1 MEIKFFFVLISFPNR
16 SGKFPSSFVFS
27 FLVLGTY
34 KLKMISCC
42 CLPFLTSV
50 DKKPLK
56 LLPIITKIFPRFAI
70 LSLEMLLLSYSC
82 IEDHA
87 YISRGREHFMS
98 IISMV
103 IF

>member
-1 MEIKFFFVLISFPNR
+1 ML
-16 SGKFPSSFVFS
+16 
-27 FLVLGTY
+27 
-34 KLKMISCC
+34 
-42 CLPFLTSV
+42 
-50 DKKPLK
+50 
-56 LLPIITKIFPRFAI
+56 ITKPTASHETLKAHRHCEKISPRFAI

-98 IISMV
+98 SIAMV

>member
-1 MEIKFFFVLISFPNR
+1 MGNFLAP
-16 SGKFPSSFVFS
+16 FVFS
-27 FLVLGTY
+27 FHILGTY
-34 KLKMISCC
+34 KLKMIGCC
-42 CLPFLTSV
+42 CLPCLTSV

-56 LLPIITKIFPRFAI
+56 LLIIAKIFPQFAI

-98 IISMV
+98 SIAVV

>member
-1 MEIKFFFVLISFPNR
+1 MAIKFFFVLIYFPNR

-34 KLKMISCC
+34 KFKMISCC
-42 CLPFLTSV
+42 CLPCLTSV

-56 LLPIITKIFPRFAI
+56 LLSIWQKNFPRFAI

-87 YISRGREHFMS
+87 YISMGREHFMS
-98 IISMV
+98 SIAMII
-103 IF
+103 F